1 MSWQA
6 YVDTSLVGTGNVDK
20 AAIFNSEG
28 NSVWAASAGFTV
40 APNEMAEI
48 VTAYKDKG
56 DANGIKAVQSS
67 GLHVAGDKYIVLK
80 ADERSLYGKKGKEGL
95 VIVKTT
101 QAILVTHYP
110 ETVQP
115 GAAANTV
122 EQLADY
128 LIGVGY

>member
-28 NSVWAASAGFTV
+28 NSVWASSAGFTV
-40 APNEMAEI
+40 APNEMKE
-48 VTAYKDKG
+48 VVGSFKDTG
-56 DANGIKAVQSS
+56 DVKQVQSNGVHIAGERYVVIKA
-67 GLHVAGDKYIVLK
+67 D
-80 ADERSLYGKKGKEGL
+80 DRSLYGKKGKEGI
-95 VIVKTT
+95 VVVKTQ
-101 QAILVTHYP
+101 QALLVTHYP

-115 GAAANTV
+115 GSAANTV

-128 LIGVGY
+128 LISVGY

>member
-28 NSVWAASAGFTV
+28 TSVWAHSSGFTV
-40 APNEMAEI
+40 SPTEI
-48 VTAYKDKG
+48 KEVVAAYKDSG
-56 DANGIKAVQSS
+56 DVKQVQST
-67 GLHVAGDKYIVLK
+67 GLHVGGERYVVIK
-80 ADERSLYGKKGKEGL
+80 ADDRSLYGKKGREGI
-95 VIVKTT
+95 VIVKTQ

-110 ETVQP
+110 ETIQP
-115 GAAANTV
+115 GAATTTV
-122 EQLADY
+122 EALGDY